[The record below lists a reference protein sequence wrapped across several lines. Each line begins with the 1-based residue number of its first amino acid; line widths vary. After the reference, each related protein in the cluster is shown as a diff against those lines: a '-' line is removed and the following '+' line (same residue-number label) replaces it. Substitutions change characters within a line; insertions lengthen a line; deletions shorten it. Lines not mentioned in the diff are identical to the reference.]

1 MDRLG
6 GGNSRRQFAGQ
17 DARRTFEEPPFRVE
31 RNIGVQMRFV
41 NLSGCGDKDVAQVAA
56 KVKLGMPK

>member
-1 MDRLG
+1 
-6 GGNSRRQFAGQ
+6 
-17 DARRTFEEPPFRVE
+17 
-31 RNIGVQMRFV
+31 MRFV